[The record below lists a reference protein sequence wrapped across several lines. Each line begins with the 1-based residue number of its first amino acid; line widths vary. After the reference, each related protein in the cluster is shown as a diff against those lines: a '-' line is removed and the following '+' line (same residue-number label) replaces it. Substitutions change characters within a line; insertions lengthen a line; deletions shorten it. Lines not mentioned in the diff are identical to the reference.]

1 MNKKSVELT
10 PFQQLTIDV
19 QQGKV
24 EESIFIAEFL
34 NTKFHIAIHKKFDE
48 KKPTFD
54 YLVYQS
60 KQTENAFTVV
70 ISEDESYIK
79 NMGASDILFVKGGD
93 IIKSL
98 HPNLEITIAFN
109 GGGIGM
115 TVDKVNFLK
124 QNVQFK

>member
-1 MNKKSVELT
+1 M
-10 PFQQLTIDV
+10 
-19 QQGKV
+19 
-24 EESIFIAEFL
+24 
-34 NTKFHIAIHKKFDE
+34 
-48 KKPTFD
+48 
-54 YLVYQS
+54 
-60 KQTENAFTVV
+60 V

>member
-1 MNKKSVELT
+1 MNQKSVELT
-10 PFQQLTIDV
+10 PFQQLTKDV

-24 EESIFIAEFL
+24 EDNVFIAEFL
-34 NTKFHIAIHKKFDE
+34 NTKFHIAIDKKFDE
-48 KKPTFD
+48 KQPTFD

-60 KQTENAFTVV
+60 QQTENAFTVV

-98 HPNLEITIAFN
+98 HPNLEITIVFN